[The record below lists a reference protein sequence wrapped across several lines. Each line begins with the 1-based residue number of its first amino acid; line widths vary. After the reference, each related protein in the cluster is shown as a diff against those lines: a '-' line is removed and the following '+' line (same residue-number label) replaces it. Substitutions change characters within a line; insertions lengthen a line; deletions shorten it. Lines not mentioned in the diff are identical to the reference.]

1 MFYIDE
7 PGWVFLAPVGL
18 RNALSGDAGGK
29 KFPEDLHL
37 LRLTLLNPSLPCW
50 AAERIPAAGT
60 LARGSHVPPAPLAPR
75 SQPWGWPWPAAHG
88 GGPGHRE
95 GVQQH
100 HSALG
105 GGDWGAGAVRASAPS
120 SPSA

>member
-37 LRLTLLNPSLPCW
+37 LRLTLLNPSLPRW

-60 LARGSHVPPAPLAPR
+60 LAGGSHVPPAPLAPR